1 MLHPEQ
7 VTEYQYGGLL
17 PEDLDQR
24 IEAWEEA
31 SGVSYQYE
39 LSVANGW
46 KVGGWANWNLT
57 DPYSMACGDCGQDMD
72 LLLRID
78 SAEWDGTGSWRPLE
92 DVSTA
97 GPAPHKPTQVT
108 IGRGYSLWIF
118 TCPASFD
125 HPHKMSMQLTHPHPL
140 RPGPAAGN
148 PRQARTARCESGT
161 GLLQA
166 THTPALIQSPDPARS
181 PPPTRKPVAPPAA
194 SRTWPP
200 HWSVPG
206 T

>member
-1 MLHPEQ
+1 VLHPEQ

-17 PEDLDQR
+17 SEDLDQR

-148 PRQARTARCESGT
+148 QRQARTARCESGT
-161 GLLQA
+161 GKCVSDLQIC
-166 THTPALIQSPDPARS
+166 L
-181 PPPTRKPVAPPAA
+181 
-194 SRTWPP
+194 SRL
-200 HWSVPG
+200 SESSR
-206 T
+206 